1 MEPQKYFTMK
11 ICREPC
17 KKREM
22 VVQWRAKEQSVPLIT
37 N

>member
-1 MEPQKYFTMK
+1 MEPQKYFTME

-22 VVQWRAKEQSVPLIT
+22 VVQWRAKEQRVPLIT